1 MTEIITASVTA
12 VISAAAFLKLS
23 IIRESDR
30 DDNRRVLRF
39 FVSLAVFMV
48 CDLAAAFTVK
58 EGGVFRILNTSVIS
72 NFIFLLAV
80 IDFRHRV
87 IPNLY
92 IAGALVLRTALILVQ
107 GLAEHALLS
116 VFVRSAVG
124 LAAGFIILA
133 IVSVISGKGLGAG
146 DVKMFAVTGYFLG
159 LYGVI
164 DVLIYST
171 FFCAVCGIILII
183 SKKCG
188 VKDCIPMAPFAF
200 AGMLLYIFTG
210 M

>member
-1 MTEIITASVTA
+1 MTGIITASA
-12 VISAAAFLKLS
+12 VAVLSAAAFIKLS
-23 IIRESDR
+23 IIRENDR
-30 DDNRRVLRF
+30 NDNRRALRF
-39 FVSLAVFMV
+39 FVSMAVFMV
-48 CDLAAAFTVK
+48 CDLASAFIVK
-58 EGGVFRILNTSVIS
+58 EGGMFRIINTSVIS

-92 IAGALVLRTALILVQ
+92 IAGALVLRTLLILVQ
-107 GLAEHALLS
+107 GIAEHAILS

-124 LAAGFIILA
+124 LAAGFIILG
-133 IVSVISGKGLGAG
+133 IVAVISGKGLGAG
-146 DVKMFAVTGYFLG
+146 DVKMFAVIGYFLG
-159 LYGVI
+159 LYGVV
-164 DVLIYST
+164 DVLVYST
-171 FFCAVCGIILII
+171 LFCAVCGIILII